1 MQRLSLLCALVLFGC
16 NGVATTVNPP
26 NLPHVSVADVP
37 AAPDVIAVRI
47 AVVAWAGAEDASE
60 RVTRTREEAS
70 VRAEILSGLAR
81 QPAQTFR
88 EIQTQYGDG
97 ARTQLTIIRRGDGQL
112 EPEVEQA
119 AFALR
124 VGQRSR
130 HIETP
135 RGFVIVSREA
145 DPELGPSQI
154 WARHILISFVG
165 ARRMPEG
172 VERTREEADALVA
185 ELLATLAEDPSQFEQ
200 LAGEYSDEP
209 GAVERGG
216 DLGPFGRGSM
226 VAAFERA
233 AFVLEVNQIS
243 AKVETPFGYH
253 IIQRYR

>member
-1 MQRLSLLCALVLFGC
+1 MQRLSLLAALVLFGC

-37 AAPDVIAVRI
+37 DAPDVIAVRV
-47 AVVAWAGAEDASE
+47 AVVAWEGADAAPA
-60 RVTRTREEAS
+60 RVTRTHEEAA
-70 VRAEILSGLAR
+70 VRAEVLSGLAR
-81 QPAQTFR
+81 QPGQSFR

-97 ARTQLTIIRRGDGQL
+97 ARTQLVIRRGDGQL
-112 EPEVEQA
+112 EEEVEAA

-185 ELLATLAEDPSQFEQ
+185 ELVQQLADDPTQFER

-226 VAAFERA
+226 VAAFERV
-233 AFVLEVNQIS
+233 AFTLEVNQIS
-243 AKVETPFGYH
+243 APVETPFGIH

>member
-1 MQRLSLLCALVLFGC
+1 MQRLALLTALALLGC

-26 NLPHVSVADVP
+26 DLPHLSVADVP
-37 AAPDVIAVRI
+37 DPPEVIAVRV
-47 AVVAWAGAEDASE
+47 AVVAWEGAEGAPE
-60 RVTRTREEAS
+60 RVTRSREDAA
-70 VRAEILSGLAR
+70 VRAEVLSGLAR
-81 QPAQTFR
+81 QPGQSFR

-97 ARTQLTIIRRGDGQL
+97 ARTQLVIRRGDGQL
-112 EPEVEQA
+112 EPEVESA

-130 HIETP
+130 QIETP

-172 VERTREEADALVA
+172 VERSREEAEALVA
-185 ELLATLAEDPSQFEQ
+185 ELLEQLAADPSQFEQ

-216 DLGPFGRGSM
+216 DLGPFGRGAM

-233 AFVLEVNQIS
+233 AFALEVNQIS
-243 AKVETPFGYH
+243 ARVETPFGFH

>member
-1 MQRLSLLCALVLFGC
+1 MHRLALLTTALLFGC

-26 NLPHVSVADVP
+26 NLPHLSVADVP
-37 AAPDVIAVRI
+37 DAPEVIAVRI
-47 AVVAWAGAEDASE
+47 AVVAWQDAEGAPE
-60 RVTRTREEAS
+60 RVTRSQEQAS
-70 VRAEILSGLAR
+70 VRAEVLSGLAR
-81 QPAQTFR
+81 QPGQSFR

-97 ARTQLTIIRRGDGQL
+97 ARTQLVIRRGDGQL

-130 HIETP
+130 QIETP
-135 RGFVIVSREA
+135 RGYVIVAREA
-145 DPELGPSQI
+145 DPELGPTQI

-172 VERTREEADALVA
+172 VERTREDAEALVA
-185 ELLATLAEDPSQFEQ
+185 QLLAQLAEDPTQFEV

-209 GAVERGG
+209 GALERGG
-216 DLGPFGRGSM
+216 DLGPFARGAM
-226 VAAFERA
+226 VAAFERV
-233 AFVLEVNQIS
+233 AFTLEVNQIS
-243 AKVETPFGYH
+243 PLVETPFGFH